1 MKRMNLSNGRGDWLS
16 GASLGSYIG
25 GAFRE
30 ELNAARA
37 SLTRGK
43 SNQSSTAEKC
53 LQPAALIR
61 RDARMDIAQATV
73 NWGEALGQHTEI
85 RLDSV
90 HRFKSRIPPEPNI
103 YFICFQ
109 ACAKRMS
116 IAVRAMKAV
125 VTMTK
130 RTEAWTQ
137 SHTHSAYYQC

>member
-1 MKRMNLSNGRGDWLS
+1 
-16 GASLGSYIG
+16 
-25 GAFRE
+25 
-30 ELNAARA
+30 
-37 SLTRGK
+37 
-43 SNQSSTAEKC
+43 
-53 LQPAALIR
+53 
-61 RDARMDIAQATV
+61 MDIAQATV

-103 YFICFQ
+103 YFICFRP
-109 ACAKRMS
+109 CAKRMS